1 MKSLRHSSTSLH
13 EFDRRGFSLIEVI
26 VATAILL
33 GSVVVLSQLAGLG
46 GTYAQNTEQ
55 MSLAQ
60 RVCENTLNE
69 LLVGIRPLVPAE
81 SAPLMPLKQADVQ
94 TNFWEEDMQEEVL
107 RPGRIQD
114 RLVGAGSTPRWLH
127 SIRLAPSTE
136 MPGLTTLTVE
146 VLSTRPGKGR
156 ATLTRWI
163 RQASV
168 NDPFGE
174 VGGESEQEFGG
185 FAQ

>member
-1 MKSLRHSSTSLH
+1 MKSLRPSSTSLH
-13 EFDRRGFSLIEVI
+13 EFHRRGFSLIEVI
-26 VATAILL
+26 MATAILL

-46 GTYAQNTEQ
+46 RTYAQNTEQ

-60 RVCENTLNE
+60 RICENTLNE

-81 SAPLMPLKQADVQ
+81 SAPLMPLEQADVQ
-94 TNFWEEDMQEEVL
+94 TDSLEEDMQEEVL
-107 RPGRIQD
+107 RPGRIQN
-114 RLVGAGSTPRWLH
+114 RLVGAGRTPRWLY
-127 SIRLAPSTE
+127 SVRLEPNTE
-136 MPGLTTLTVE
+136 MPGLATLTVE
-146 VLSTRPGKGR
+146 VFSTRPGRGQ

-168 NDPFGE
+168 NDTFGE